1 MMYSF
6 GIGTRRSQVGSL
18 RNSHSC
24 QKAASPPTINPP
36 NSTQIEAIGR
46 RSSAIGLSAAD
57 NEVNGK
63 ARMLLVAAGVV
74 NAGMLVTVFC
84 DGGCMA
90 TLELTVAGF
99 MAVVIVLATPPI
111 VAVNVSV
118 RDAVALAVCTDD
130 NEEDPAITVL
140 LHSS

>member
-1 MMYSF
+1 MIYSF
-6 GIGTRRSQVGSL
+6 GIGTRRSQVRSL

-24 QKAASPPTINPP
+24 QRAASPPAINPP

-46 RSSAIGLSAAD
+46 RSSAIALSAAD

-63 ARMLLVAAGVV
+63 ARMLLVAVGVL

-84 DGGCMA
+84 DGGCTA

-99 MAVVIVLATPPI
+99 MAVVIVLTTPPI

-130 NEEDPAITVL
+130 NEEVPAITVL
-140 LHSS
+140 LH

>member
-1 MMYSF
+1 
-6 GIGTRRSQVGSL
+6 
-18 RNSHSC
+18 
-24 QKAASPPTINPP
+24 
-36 NSTQIEAIGR
+36 
-46 RSSAIGLSAAD
+46 
-57 NEVNGK
+57 
-63 ARMLLVAAGVV
+63 MLLVAAGVV